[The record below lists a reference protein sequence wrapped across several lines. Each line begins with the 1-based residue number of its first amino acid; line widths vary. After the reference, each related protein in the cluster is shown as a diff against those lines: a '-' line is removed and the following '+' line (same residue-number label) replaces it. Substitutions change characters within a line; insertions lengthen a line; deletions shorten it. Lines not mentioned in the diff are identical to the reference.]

1 MLKRLYKRLLE
12 WVLAPV
18 LGPVTD
24 ELGTLQSQ
32 AFVVSGEVA
41 ILNQAMVGEASIRS
55 SALKS
60 DDGKVE
66 VDFPGGRLSMNCW

>member
-1 MLKRLYKRLLE
+1 MLKRLYKRFLE
-12 WVLAPV
+12 WALAPV
-18 LGPVTD
+18 LRPVTD

-55 SALKS
+55 STLKS